1 LESEDLT
8 IEFDFHA
15 IEKSK
20 SDPAK
25 SFEHCAL
32 AHKKE
37 KEILVEPLV
46 AAYLNLKWQSLKGWW
61 YGYRV
66 LFFLAF
72 GVCLTFMISFIV
84 EMNSTCTY
92 RTTDNAIIP
101 YNSSQLWKLENKT
114 LKNKDGFW
122 KSDDLWIFKPKDDD
136 MFYIEN
142 TNETKV
148 LESSDGKVNEEV
160 KKENKAEQLWKKGE
174 LDASDK
180 TQRWKLNGLMLENK
194 EGTWKSDDDWEFQPQ
209 LNGLI
214 YIENTSKT
222 KVLGSTSDGKVIEE
236 VKVEGK
242 AEQLWKKGK
251 PDAEGYITLQN
262 SGEQKVLTAIS
273 KNSLKLKDQK
283 FEKTKEADHSKDS
296 IDTSYPGN
304 TTAVNTTAITIVED
318 LDDTIS
324 DSQMFA

>member
-1 LESEDLT
+1 
-8 IEFDFHA
+8 
-15 IEKSK
+15 
-20 SDPAK
+20 
-25 SFEHCAL
+25 
-32 AHKKE
+32 
-37 KEILVEPLV
+37 
-46 AAYLNLKWQSLKGWW
+46 
-61 YGYRV
+61 
-66 LFFLAF
+66 
-72 GVCLTFMISFIV
+72 
-84 EMNSTCTY
+84 
-92 RTTDNAIIP
+92 
-101 YNSSQLWKLENKT
+101 
-114 LKNKDGFW
+114 
-122 KSDDLWIFKPKDDD
+122 
-136 MFYIEN
+136 
-142 TNETKV
+142 
-148 LESSDGKVNEEV
+148 
-160 KKENKAEQLWKKGE
+160 
-174 LDASDK
+174 
-180 TQRWKLNGLMLENK
+180 MLENK
-194 EGTWKSDDDWEFQPQ
+194 EGPWKSDDNWEFKPQ
-209 LNGLI
+209 INGLI